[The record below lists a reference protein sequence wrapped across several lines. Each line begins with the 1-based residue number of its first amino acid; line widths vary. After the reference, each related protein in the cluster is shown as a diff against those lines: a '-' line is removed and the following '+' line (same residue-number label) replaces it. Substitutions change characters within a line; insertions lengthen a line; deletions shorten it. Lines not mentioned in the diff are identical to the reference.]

1 MAHIPH
7 AIIQMKEIE
16 IKIILDQAVSVF
28 ILV

>member
-7 AIIQMKEIE
+7 VIIQMGEIE

>member
-7 AIIQMKEIE
+7 AIIQMGEIE